1 MKTAECNRKR
11 PLKSAVTGSKS
22 VIKTKN
28 EQVVGRDIFRRARP
42 CKGAKL
48 TPGLW
53 IGSTKEVRSHKVT
66 IPFVA
71 DEYTL

>member
-1 MKTAECNRKR
+1 MGNVHLE
-11 PLKSAVTGSKS
+11 SAVTGGKS

-28 EQVVGRDIFRRARP
+28 EQVVGRNIYRRARP

-53 IGSTKEVRSHKVT
+53 IGGRKEVRTHEVMILVDT
-66 IPFVA
+66 GGALP
-71 DEYTL
+71 